1 MKLINR
7 NNPRW
12 MLVALLIFS
21 LLGNVYL
28 FLEKNNVERAF
39 YAQLSSTYEIEAILR
54 SRPDNLDIRSIKR
67 AAEKSFGESNVYVV
81 DIKGENITIES
92 GIDDTAIGL
101 TDSII
106 YFKNGIYAGSS
117 SRESLF

>member
-1 MKLINR
+1 
-7 NNPRW
+7 

-81 DIKGENITIES
+81 DIKGDNITIES

-117 SRESLF
+117 SRESLFWFRLN